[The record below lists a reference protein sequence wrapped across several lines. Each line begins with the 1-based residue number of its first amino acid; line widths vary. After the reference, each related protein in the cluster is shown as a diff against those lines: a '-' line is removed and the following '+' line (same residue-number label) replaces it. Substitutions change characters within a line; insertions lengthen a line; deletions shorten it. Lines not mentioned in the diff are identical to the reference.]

1 MGSVHAVPVVAQLRI
16 FGLLGRDTHSLYMDS
31 ADSGG
36 SDTTDPRHIVSDDL
50 ESSEHEIY
58 TSDFTSTDEDDF
70 QPFALPDGVD
80 ELPVGPIAGDLP
92 LALIPAPMPLAAF
105 PAYDLPIDDEEDDV
119 DMFEEEPFEEDAQGE
134 ALPAAD
140 PLLIADAPV
149 AESPAHSPVADSFE
163 SVASVPAH
171 AHSAQHFSHGSD
183 SDQAFSVAPIPSFT
197 FDHED
202 VEDSDPMF
210 PPGFDPN
217 RDLEFVPMDH
227 FMEDPVDPVD
237 PVDPIDPDFEFE
249 TAFDDFEPAIAPEQ
263 AAALDPLPEHD
274 PVHADIPLEPVDADP
289 PVDVP
294 VIEGDHVAVDPIVPL
309 PVGDIPADPVIDP
322 VDPDIAPVDPVIAH
336 IDPLPIE
343 PEHARFAEHM
353 DPPDEEAQ
361 HGWIPAD
368 EDVPPFPPHHTGTH
382 HTDFSFQIPPFVPPA
397 GPGEGSSAHP
407 FGHVPVTMPFMPQIP
422 SVPPTTAPFRV
433 APIDPTREPL
443 LWAPGSPMPPTDPYH
458 RFHVGHTIED
468 VLMSFVYQHES
479 HEQRLQE
486 LERAHLQP
494 CQCHG
499 RVPSP
504 LQPSRPLPPD
514 YAVRLTTL
522 EQQFASIIR
531 TQQAMEADWLQLRRL
546 FYTHFPP
553 PPPPSA

>member
-1 MGSVHAVPVVAQLRI
+1 
-16 FGLLGRDTHSLYMDS
+16 MDS
-31 ADSGG
+31 ADTGG
-36 SDTTDPRHIVSDDL
+36 SDTTDPRRIVSDDL
-50 ESSEHEIY
+50 ESSEHEVY
-58 TSDFTSTDEDDF
+58 TSDSTSTDEHTDDSLLF
-70 QPFALPDGVD
+70 VLPDGAYEPID
-80 ELPVGPIAGDLP
+80 GDPAEYLPIIAIPALIP
-92 LALIPAPMPLAAF
+92 LALY

-140 PLLIADAPV
+140 PLLIADAPA

-210 PPGFDPN
+210 PPGFDPD

-227 FMEDPVDPVD
+227 LMEDPVDPVD

-249 TAFDDFEPAIAPEQ
+249 MAFDDVEPAIAPEQ
-263 AAALDPLPEHD
+263 AAAFDPLPEHD
-274 PVHADIPLEPVDADP
+274 PVHADIPLEPVDVDP

-294 VIEGDHVAVDPIVPL
+294 VIEGDHVVVDPIVPL

-322 VDPDIAPVDPVIAH
+322 DIAPVDPVIAP

-343 PEHARFAEHM
+343 PEHDHFAEHM

-368 EDVPPFPPHHTGTH
+368 EDVPPFPPHHTVTH
-382 HTDFSFQIPPFVPPA
+382 HADFSFQIPPFVPPA

-407 FGHVPVTMPFMPQIP
+407 FGHVPMPLPFTPQIP
-422 SVPPTTAPFRV
+422 SDPFTTAPFRV
-433 APIDPTREPL
+433 APFDPTRAPL
-443 LWAPGSPMPPTDPYH
+443 LWAPGSSMPPTDPYH

-486 LERAHLQP
+486 LERAYLQP

-504 LQPSRPLPPD
+504 LQPSRPLPLD
-514 YAVRLTTL
+514 YAARLTTL

-531 TQQAMEADWLQLRRL
+531 TQQAMEADWLELRRL